1 MRVARQYA
9 YRHTPSILDCGLMS
23 RHTRSAEA
31 LARREERYRQKVLAS
46 RFIFDN
52 CFIDRERAEHVCL
65 VSKEQIADHLEGL
78 FGHSETEFTQRERG
92 EVIVDSKGK
101 GSMQGS

>member
-1 MRVARQYA
+1 M
-9 YRHTPSILDCGLMS
+9 SCGLVS

-52 CFIDRERAEHVCL
+52 CFIDRERAEQVCL
-65 VSKEQIADHLEGL
+65 VTREQIADHLEAQ
-78 FGHSETEFTQRERG
+78 FGHSETEFTEHEKG
-92 EVIVDSKGK
+92 EVISDSKGK
-101 GSMQGS
+101 GSFQV

>member
-78 FGHSETEFTQRERG
+78 CGHSQTEFTSHERG
-92 EVIVDSKGK
+92 EILTNAKGT
-101 GSMQGS
+101 GSFQN